1 LAVNRWSKIPPRFGG
16 KGIEITP
23 DKLSEH
29 TRMGPVSNVKPT
41 IMFVDDEPR
50 ILKAIG
56 RVVRREPYRALF
68 AEGGEQALEKMGQ
81 TPVQVVVSDLNM
93 PEMDGL
99 TLLRTV
105 RRDYPETV
113 RIVLSAVTELDP
125 ILEAIHTGNIYRYI
139 TKPYEPRELVL
150 ILRQALNVWLDQ
162 KEKRDLQEQLAEQN
176 RLLET
181 RVQER
186 TAQLLAMKRS
196 AELGRYAAQI
206 VHNLKGPM
214 QAIVGYTSLAKMSL
228 SGGEKNL
235 DIAAEQL
242 DRVESAADNLTRIV
256 SGILQHAKNSDRFDN
271 QWIQLNQVIED
282 ELAFFDADNI
292 FKYEVEKQ
300 IHLDETLP
308 VIWVNPLHIQQI
320 VDNLVHNALDAME
333 NSQVKRLT
341 LSTYPQENQIC
352 MSVADTGTGI
362 DAQILPL
369 IFQPDFTTKPLDKG
383 TGLGLASVKTMT
395 ESYGGRI
402 EVRPNDPHGA
412 IFIVC
417 LPVIGDR

>member
-1 LAVNRWSKIPPRFGG
+1 M
-16 KGIEITP
+16 
-23 DKLSEH
+23 D
-29 TRMGPVSNVKPT
+29 PVVSFKPT

-56 RVVRREPYRALF
+56 RVVRQEPYLALF

-81 TPVQVVVSDLNM
+81 TPVQVIVSDLNM

-113 RIVLSAVTELDP
+113 RIILSAVTELDP

-150 ILRQALNVWLDQ
+150 ILRQTLEVWLDQ
-162 KEKRDLQEQLAEQN
+162 NEKRDLQKQLAEQN

-186 TAQLLAMKRS
+186 TAQLLAMQRP

-214 QAIVGYTSLAKMSL
+214 QAIVGYTALAKISL
-228 SGGEKNL
+228 SGRDKSLET
-235 DIAAEQL
+235 AAEQL

-256 SGILQHAKNSDRFDN
+256 SGILQHAKNSERFDN

-282 ELAFFDADNI
+282 EMAFFDANNI

-300 IHLDETLP
+300 IHLYESLP
-308 VIWVNPLHIQQI
+308 LIWANPLHLQQI
-320 VDNLVHNALDAME
+320 VDNLVHNALDAMAK
-333 NSQVKRLT
+333 SQVKRLT
-341 LSTYPQENQIC
+341 LSTYPQENHIC
-352 MSVADTGTGI
+352 ISVADTGTGI

-412 IFIVC
+412 ILIVC
-417 LPVIGDR
+417 LPVSR

>member
-1 LAVNRWSKIPPRFGG
+1 
-16 KGIEITP
+16 
-23 DKLSEH
+23 
-29 TRMGPVSNVKPT
+29 MGSFKPT

-50 ILKAIG
+50 ILKAIR
-56 RVVRREPYRALF
+56 RVVRQEPYRALY

-81 TPVQVVVSDLNM
+81 TPVQVIVSDLNM

-150 ILRQALNVWLDQ
+150 ILRQALDVWLDQ

-186 TAQLLAMKRS
+186 TAQLLAMKRP

-282 ELAFFDADNI
+282 ELAFFDANNI

-300 IHLDETLP
+300 INLYESLP
-308 VIWVNPLHIQQI
+308 LIWANPLHLQQI
-320 VDNLVHNALDAME
+320 VDNLVHNALDAMA

-341 LSTYPQENQIC
+341 LSTYPQENHIC
-352 MSVADTGTGI
+352 MSVSDTGTGI

-402 EVRPNDPHGA
+402 EVRSNDPHGA
-412 IFIVC
+412 IFVVS
-417 LPVIGDR
+417 LPVSR